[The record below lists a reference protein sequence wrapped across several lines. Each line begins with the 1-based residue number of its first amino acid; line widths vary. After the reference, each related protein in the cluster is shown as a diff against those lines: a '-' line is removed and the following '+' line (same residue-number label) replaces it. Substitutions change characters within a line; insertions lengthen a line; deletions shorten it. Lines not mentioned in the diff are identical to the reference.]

1 MPPNELERQIPVLRR
16 AEDMAW
22 CTMEQTFYFFGGQD
36 TGTFGL
42 IFQTAQYFDDTW
54 QWDGKHWTQL
64 QHIGPAARWPAGLT
78 FDSVRKRSVLFGGFN
93 QTGNFGDTWEL
104 YDPDAKVGGS

>member
-1 MPPNELERQIPVLRR
+1 MVYDGTNVLL
-16 AEDMAW
+16 
-22 CTMEQTFYFFGGQD
+22 FGGQD
-36 TGTFGL
+36 TRTFGL
-42 IFQTAQYFDDTW
+42 IFQTAQYFGDTW
-54 QWDGKHWTQL
+54 QWDGKHWTHL
-64 QHIGPAARWPAGLT
+64 QDIGPAARWPAGMT